1 MEDNKLLQPE
11 STDNVEN
18 DSIETNEFENIN
30 SEYDGIEIEDN
41 KESIKKIQISL
52 ASRED
57 ILSWSSGEVTK
68 PETINYKTHK
78 PEKDGLFDE
87 RIFGPT
93 KDFKCPVCQKKFKRS
108 DSGKKC
114 SSCGEAII
122 ESKMARRRKMGHIQL
137 AAPVSHIWY
146 TKVNYS
152 TIRQL
157 LGLKQVEVDSV
168 LYFRAPII
176 VSAGD
181 YTEVKAGQII
191 SQKKAAG
198 TYRKILNAMLK
209 KANDDGKKTIIN
221 AKIDQLLIE
230 ANSKENKEHGID
242 FYEYNSFIT
251 RYSDDKNVKGIRIQ
265 FGAEAIKE
273 LLENID
279 LKQELKNI
287 KKTIS
292 KMSSTAANSSSLY
305 RRVQTI
311 ESFIVSEQN
320 PADMI
325 MDVLPVIPADLRPLI
340 QLDGGRHSTVDLN
353 ELYRRVIIRNNRL
366 KQWLEIGAPDLIIQ
380 NEKRM
385 LQESVDALFDN
396 ARKQTPVKGK
406 DNRELKSLAE
416 NLKGKQGRFR
426 QNLLGKRVDYSG
438 RSVIVVGPE
447 LKLHQ
452 VGLPKQMVVKL
463 FEPFIVKKL
472 MEEKVT
478 KSIKQAK
485 KLIEV
490 YDDRIWTYATGVIKE
505 HPVLLN
511 RAPTLHRL
519 SIQAFEPIITSGK
532 AIRLHPLVTPSFNA
546 DFDGDQMAVHVP
558 LSKDAK
564 KEAWELMLSNKNIL
578 GPKDG
583 QLILAPSQD
592 IILGMYYLTKTK
604 NENIGSRRIFSSFN
618 EIDNFLTTK
627 QTHIHSIVAM
637 PLRAFGYKFEK
648 EMSEGKKYVVS
659 SIGRLMINRILP
671 DDFPFI
677 NFVNSKSLKGDASD
691 WMVDSAEKL
700 NETFDKAF
708 EEFKPFKKGDIQKLI
723 ETVFERNKDSIAD
736 VLDEIKNLG
745 FTYSMVS
752 GASMAVSDIID
763 IDTREAI
770 IANGDKDVEKLHEL
784 KDKGLLTDDQRYQE
798 VLKVWSRVRSEVQKE
813 LGDEISK
820 HAENPVWMMMDSGA
834 RGNISNFVQLA
845 GMRGSMSKATHEYAA
860 LKRQGIIV
868 RSTEEIPIKSSFK
881 IGLTPFEYFLSTHG
895 ARKGLSDTATKTAE
909 SGYLTR
915 RLVDAVQNVKLIEED
930 CGTNKGFKVR
940 GIKDTRTNSDIEP
953 LFDRIVGRYPLKD
966 VKDGNRIIV
975 RSTEMI
981 SEDQA
986 NDIIASGITEVEIRS
1001 VLTCQSKKG
1010 VCQKCFGKDLTTNEP
1025 ANIGEAVG
1033 IISAQSIGE
1042 PGTQLTMRT
1051 FHTGGVA
1058 GVADIT
1064 QGFSRLMELVDAN
1077 KSPKSM
1083 AIIAEQDGKVTGVVP
1098 VKENKYGQPT
1108 QYEVIT
1114 ENKHGEKH
1122 YSVDSSQSLRVKVGD
1137 MVEPGQK
1144 ITEGSIQLQH
1154 LLEVAGSERT
1164 QAYLI
1169 KEIQRLYR
1177 LQGITISDKYM
1188 EVIIR
1193 QMLSKYQVIFSGDS
1207 SLFTSQ
1213 IISIDELR
1221 EINAKLIAE
1230 GKNPV
1235 FAKQIILGVKPLPL
1249 YSESF
1254 LAAASYQRTADA
1266 LVSAAIMK
1274 KVDQLEGVKENIIVG
1289 NKMPVGT
1296 GMENPSGKYDI
1307 IEDEEFSEND
1317 YTFDNPFDGEVNVGE
1332 DLFEN

>member
-1 MEDNKLLQPE
+1 MEEKYNNQDNFNGL
-11 STDNVEN
+11 DN
-18 DSIETNEFENIN
+18 T
-30 SEYDGIEIEDN
+30 IEIEDN
-41 KESIKKIQISL
+41 KVEIKKIQISL
-52 ASRED
+52 SSRED

-87 RIFGPT
+87 KIFGPT

-108 DSGKKC
+108 DAGKKC
-114 SSCGEAII
+114 SSCGEAVI

-157 LGLKQVEVDSV
+157 LGLKQNEVDSV

-176 VSAGD
+176 IDAGD
-181 YTEVKAGQII
+181 YDEVKVGQIV
-191 SQKKAAG
+191 SQRKAASI
-198 TYRKILNAMLK
+198 YRKILNGMLK
-209 KANDDGKKTIIN
+209 KTSDKDKKQIIN

-251 RYSDDKNVKGIRIQ
+251 RYSDEKGVAGIRIQ
-265 FGAEAIKE
+265 FGAEAIKV
-273 LLENID
+273 LLEKLD
-279 LKQELKNI
+279 LKADLKAI
-287 KKTIS
+287 KRTIS
-292 KMSSTAANSSSLY
+292 KTSSTASTVSALY
-305 RRVQTI
+305 RRVQTL
-311 ESFIVSEQN
+311 ESFIVSGQN

-325 MDVLPVIPADLRPLI
+325 MDVIPVIPADLRPLI

-396 ARKQTPVKGK
+396 ARKQVPVKGK
-406 DNRELKSLAE
+406 DNRDLKSLAE

-472 MEEKVT
+472 MDEKVV

-490 YDDRIWTYATGVIKE
+490 YDDRIWTYATGVIKK

-558 LSKDAK
+558 LSKAAK

-604 NENIGSRRIFSSFN
+604 AENIGSRRIFAGFDELN
-618 EIDNFLTTK
+618 NFLTTK
-627 QTHIHSIVAM
+627 LTHIHSVVAM
-637 PLRAFGYKFEK
+637 PLKVFGTKFKK
-648 EMSEGKKYVVS
+648 EMAEGNKYVVS
-659 SIGRLMINRILP
+659 SVGRLMINKILP
-671 DDFPFI
+671 EDFPFI
-677 NFVNSKSLKGDASD
+677 NFVNAKSLKHDTSD
-691 WMVDSAEKL
+691 WIVDEAAKL
-700 NETFDKAF
+700 EVTFDKAIA
-708 EEFKPFKKGDIQKLI
+708 EFKPFKKGDIQKLI
-723 ETVFERNKDSIAD
+723 ETVFERNKEDISE
-736 VLDEIKNLG
+736 VLDAIKSLG

-770 IANGDKDVEKLHEL
+770 IAKGDEQVEKLWKL

-798 VLKVWSRVRSEVQKE
+798 VLKVWSRVRQEVQSE

-860 LKRQGIIV
+860 LKRQGIVV

-915 RLVDAVQNVKLIEED
+915 RLVDAVQNIKLVEED
-930 CGTNKGFKVR
+930 CGTNKGFTVKA
-940 GIKDTRTNSDIEP
+940 IKDTRTNSDIEG
-953 LFDRIVGRYPLKD
+953 LFDRIVGRFPLKD

-975 RSTEMI
+975 KSSEMI
-981 SEDQA
+981 SQDQA
-986 NDIIASGITEVEIRS
+986 HDIIASGITEVEIRS
-1001 VLTCQSKKG
+1001 VLTCQAKKG
-1010 VCQKCFGKDLTTNEP
+1010 ICQKCFGKDLTTNEV

-1083 AIIAEQDGKVTGVVP
+1083 AIIAEQAGTIEDIHAI
-1098 VKENKYGQPT
+1098 KENKYGQPT
-1108 QYEVIT
+1108 QYEVVVS
-1114 ENKHGEKH
+1114 NKYGSKG
-1122 YSVDSSQSLRVKVGD
+1122 YSVDSSQSLRIKKGD
-1137 MVEPGQK
+1137 TVEPGQK
-1144 ITEGSIQLQH
+1144 ITEGSIQLQN
-1154 LLEVAGSERT
+1154 LLEVAGSEKT

-1193 QMLSKYQVIFSGDS
+1193 QMLSKYQVIFAGDS
-1207 SLFTSQ
+1207 ELFTSQ
-1213 IISIDELR
+1213 ILSSDELR
-1221 EINAKLIAE
+1221 EINEKLLAE
-1230 GKNPV
+1230 GKTPA

-1274 KVDQLEGVKENIIVG
+1274 KVDHLEGIKENIIVG

-1296 GMENPSGKYDI
+1296 GMENPMGKYDI
-1307 IEDEEFSEND
+1307 IVPEFEAEKFSHENPIEITIDTSAEETEI
-1317 YTFDNPFDGEVNVGE
+1317 E
-1332 DLFEN
+1332 

>member
-1 MEDNKLLQPE
+1 MEN
-11 STDNVEN
+11 
-18 DSIETNEFENIN
+18 FENNNQDNYSSDNN
-30 SEYDGIEIEDN
+30 SDWAVNDNTIEIEDH
-41 KESIKKIQISL
+41 KEEIKKIQISL

-87 RIFGPT
+87 KIFGPT

-108 DSGKKC
+108 DAGKQC
-114 SSCGEAII
+114 SACGEAVI

-157 LGLKQVEVDSV
+157 LGLKQSEVDSV

-176 VSAGD
+176 IDAGD
-181 YTEVKAGQII
+181 YTEVKVGQII
-191 SQKKAAG
+191 SQKKAAP
-198 TYRKILNAMLK
+198 TYKKILSAMAKKTSDKEK
-209 KANDDGKKTIIN
+209 KAIIN
-221 AKIDQLLIE
+221 AKIDQLLVE

-242 FYEYNSFIT
+242 FYEYNQFIT

-265 FGAEAIKE
+265 FGAEAVKVLLEVLDLKKE
-273 LLENID
+273 LR
-279 LKQELKNI
+279 KI
-287 KKTIS
+287 KSQIS
-292 KMSSTAANSSSLY
+292 KMSASSSAASSLY
-305 RRVQTI
+305 RRVQTL

-325 MDVLPVIPADLRPLI
+325 MDVIPVIPADLRPLI

-406 DNRELKSLAE
+406 DNRDLKSLAE

-463 FEPFIVKKL
+463 FEPFIVKRL
-472 MEEKVT
+472 MEEKVV

-558 LSKDAK
+558 LSKAAK

-604 NENIGSRRIFSSFN
+604 SGNVGSRRIFADFN
-618 EIDNFLTTK
+618 ELNNFITTK

-637 PLRAFGYKFEK
+637 PLKVFGAKFEK
-648 EMSEGKKYVVS
+648 EIAEGNKYIVS
-659 SIGRLMINRILP
+659 SVGRLMINEILP
-671 DDFPFI
+671 ENFPFI
-677 NFVNSKSLKGDASD
+677 NFVNAKSLKHDASD
-691 WMVDSAEKL
+691 WVVASADKL
-700 NETFDKAF
+700 EATFDKA
-708 EEFKPFKKGDIQKLI
+708 EAEFKPFKKGDIQKLI
-723 ETVFERNKDSIAD
+723 ETVFERNKANIAD
-736 VLDEIKNLG
+736 VLDSIKSLG

-770 IANGDKDVEKLHEL
+770 ISKGDEQVEKLWAL

-798 VLKVWSRVRSEVQKE
+798 VLKVWSRVRSEVQSE
-813 LGDEISK
+813 LGAEISK
-820 HAENPVWMMMDSGA
+820 HSENPVWMMMDSGA

-860 LKRQGIIV
+860 LKRQGIVV

-915 RLVDAVQNVKLIEED
+915 RLVDAVQNIKLVEED
-930 CGTNKGFKVR
+930 CGTNKGFVVKAIR
-940 GIKDTRTNSDIEP
+940 DTRTNSDIEG
-953 LFDRIVGRYPLKD
+953 LFDRIVGRFPMND
-966 VKDGNRIIV
+966 IKDGNRIIA
-975 RSTEMI
+975 RTSEMI
-981 SEDQA
+981 TEDQA
-986 NDIIASGITEVEIRS
+986 NDIIASGIESIEIRS

-1010 VCQKCFGKDLTTNEP
+1010 ICQKCFGKDLTTNEIV
-1025 ANIGEAVG
+1025 NIGEAVG

-1083 AIIAEQDGKVTGVVP
+1083 AIIAEQEGKVTDIVAT
-1098 VKENKYGQPT
+1098 KENKYGQAT
-1108 QYEVIT
+1108 MYDVIVT
-1114 ENKHGEKH
+1114 NEHGSKS
-1122 YSVDSSQSLRVKVGD
+1122 YAVDSSNSLRVKKGD
-1137 MVEPGQK
+1137 QVEVGQK
-1144 ITEGSIQLQH
+1144 ITEGSIQLQA
-1154 LLEVAGSERT
+1154 LLDVAGSEKT
-1164 QAYLI
+1164 QSYLI

-1188 EVIIR
+1188 EVIIK
-1193 QMLSKYQVIFSGDS
+1193 QMLSKFQVVFGGDS
-1207 SLFTSQ
+1207 KLFTSQ
-1213 IISIDELR
+1213 IISSDELR
-1221 EINAKLIAE
+1221 EINEDLIAR
-1230 GKNPV
+1230 GKTPV

-1296 GMENPSGKYDI
+1296 GMENPTGKYDI
-1307 IEDEEFSEND
+1307 ITPEFEAEKFN
-1317 YTFDNPFDGEVNVGE
+1317 YDNPVEITINTSSE
-1332 DLFEN
+1332 EEELLS

>member
-1 MEDNKLLQPE
+1 ME
-11 STDNVEN
+11 EN
-18 DSIETNEFENIN
+18 NILNIN
-30 SEYDGIEIEDN
+30 EQEEIDNTIEIEDGGD
-41 KESIKKIQISL
+41 IKKVQISI
-52 ASRED
+52 ANEED

-87 RIFGPT
+87 KIFGPT
-93 KDFKCPVCQKKFKRS
+93 KDFKCAVCGKKHRRS
-108 DSGKKC
+108 DAGKKC
-114 SSCGEAII
+114 SSCGEAVI

-137 AAPVSHIWY
+137 AAPVSHIWFS
-146 TKVNYS
+146 KVNYS

-157 LGLKQVEVDSV
+157 LGLKQDELDSV

-176 VSAGD
+176 IDAGD
-181 YTEVKAGQII
+181 YTEVKRGQII
-191 SQKKAAG
+191 SQLKAAPI
-198 TYRKILNAMLK
+198 YRKILNGIA
-209 KANDDGKKTIIN
+209 KKTKDKDKKQIISE
-221 AKIDQLLIE
+221 KIDQLLLE

-265 FGAEAIKE
+265 FGAEAIKY

-279 LKQELKNI
+279 LKVELQKV
-287 KKTIS
+287 KRTIAKS
-292 KMSSTAANSSSLY
+292 NSAASASSLY
-305 RRVQTI
+305 RRVKTI
-311 ESFIVSEQN
+311 ESFIVSGQN
-320 PADMI
+320 PGDMI
-325 MDVLPVIPADLRPLI
+325 MSVIPVIPADLRPLI

-366 KQWLEIGAPDLIIQ
+366 KQWLEIGAPDLIVQ

-396 ARKQTPVKGK
+396 DRKQTSVKGK
-406 DNRELKSLAE
+406 DNRDLKSLAD

-463 FEPFIVKKL
+463 FEPFIVRRL
-472 MEEKVT
+472 VEEKIV

-519 SIQAFEPIITSGK
+519 SIQAFEPVITSGK

-558 LSKDAK
+558 LSKAAK

-583 QLILAPSQD
+583 KLILSPSQD

-604 NENIGSRRIFSSFN
+604 VNNIGSRRVFSNYDELTNFIFTN
-618 EIDNFLTTK
+618 

-637 PLRAFGYKFEK
+637 PLKVFGEKFKDEIA
-648 EMSEGKKYVVS
+648 EGNKYIVS
-659 SIGRLMINRILP
+659 SVGRLLLNRILP
-671 DDFPFI
+671 ENFVFI
-677 NFVNSKSLKGDASD
+677 NKVDSQTLKGESKDWIVASAD
-691 WMVDSAEKL
+691 KLPKVFEKAE
-700 NETFDKAF
+700 A
-708 EEFKPFKKGDIQKLI
+708 EFKPLKKGDISKLI
-723 ETVFERNKDSIAD
+723 ETVFERNKDEIAN
-736 VLDEIKNLG
+736 VLDEIKSLG
-745 FTYSMVS
+745 FKYSMIS

-763 IDTREAI
+763 IETREAI
-770 IANGDKDVEKLHEL
+770 IAKGDKSVEMLWKMKNE
-784 KDKGLLTDDQRYQE
+784 GLITDDQRYQE
-798 VLKVWSRVRSEVQKE
+798 VLKVWAHVRTEVQDE
-813 LGDEISK
+813 LQEEISK
-820 HAENPVWMMMDSGA
+820 HEENPVYMMMDSGA

-860 LKRQGIIV
+860 LKRQGIVI

-915 RLVDAVQNVKLIEED
+915 RLVDAVQNIKLVEED
-930 CGTNKGFKVR
+930 CGTNKGTIVR
-940 GIKDTRTNSDIEP
+940 AIKDTRTNSDIEG
-953 LFDRIVGRYPLKD
+953 LFDRIVGRFPLND
-966 VKDGNRIIV
+966 IKDGNRIIV
-975 RSTEMI
+975 RESEMI

-986 NDIIASGITEVEIRS
+986 NEIISLGITDVEIRS

-1010 VCQKCFGKDLTTNEP
+1010 ICQKCFGKDLTTNEVV
-1025 ANIGEAVG
+1025 NIGEAVG

-1077 KSPKSM
+1077 KTPKSP
-1083 AIIAEQDGKVTGVVP
+1083 AVIAEQAGTIEDIVS

-1108 QYEVIT
+1108 HYNVLVT
-1114 ENKHGEKH
+1114 NKFGTKAYNVE
-1122 YSVDSSQSLRVKVGD
+1122 STQSLRVKKGD
-1137 MVEPGQK
+1137 VVESGQK
-1144 ITEGSIQLQH
+1144 ITEGSIKLQE
-1154 LLEVAGSERT
+1154 LLEIAGPVKT
-1164 QAYLI
+1164 QNYLI

-1193 QMLSKYQVIFSGDS
+1193 QMLSKYQIVDNGDS
-1207 SLFTSQ
+1207 GLFVSQ
-1213 IISIDELR
+1213 IVSSDELR
-1221 EINAKLIAE
+1221 IINEKLISE
-1230 GKNPV
+1230 GKKPA
-1235 FAKQIILGVKPLPL
+1235 FAKQIILGAKPLPL
-1249 YSESF
+1249 HSESF
-1254 LAAASYQRTADA
+1254 LAAASYQRTADS
-1266 LVSAAIMK
+1266 LVTAAIIK
-1274 KVDQLEGVKENIIVG
+1274 KVDHLEGIKENIIVG

-1296 GMENPSGKYDI
+1296 GMLEPNGKYDI
-1307 IEDEEFSEND
+1307 ITPEFEATAFNYDKPIEVVINIEDEENEFKK
-1317 YTFDNPFDGEVNVGE
+1317 
-1332 DLFEN
+1332 DLEE

>member
-1 MEDNKLLQPE
+1 MEDNNLFN
-11 STDNVEN
+11 DNIELFQN
-18 DSIETNEFENIN
+18 EEDDSQVVDNT
-30 SEYDGIEIEDN
+30 IEIEDN
-41 KESIKKIQISL
+41 KDTIQKIQISI
-52 ASRED
+52 ASKED

-114 SSCGEAII
+114 SSCGEAVI

-137 AAPVSHIWY
+137 ASPVSHIWY

-157 LGLKQVEVDSV
+157 LGLKQVDVDSV

-176 VSAGD
+176 VNSGD
-181 YTEVKAGQII
+181 YTEIKSGQII
-191 SQKKAAG
+191 SQKQAVPL
-198 TYRKILNAMLK
+198 YRKILNAMLK
-209 KANDDGKKTIIN
+209 KTSDDTKKQIITQ
-221 AKIDQLLIE
+221 KIDQLLVD
-230 ANSKENKEHGID
+230 ANSKENREHGID

-251 RYSDDKNVKGIRIQ
+251 RFSDDGKTKGIRIQ

-279 LKQELKNI
+279 LKAELKKI
-287 KKTIS
+287 KTQIS
-292 KMSSTAANSSSLY
+292 KMSSSAANSSSLY

-311 ESFIVSEQN
+311 ESFIVSGQN

-325 MDVLPVIPADLRPLI
+325 MDVLPIIPADLRPLI

-558 LSKDAK
+558 LSKSAK

-604 NENIGSRRIFSSFN
+604 EGNIGSRRIFSSYE
-618 EIDNFLTTK
+618 EIDNFITTG
-627 QTHIHSIVAM
+627 QTHIHSVVAM
-637 PLRAFGYKFEK
+637 PLRAFGTKFEK
-648 EMSEGKKYVVS
+648 EIEAGNKYIVS
-659 SIGRLMINRILP
+659 SVGRLMINRILP
-671 DDFPFI
+671 EEFPFI
-677 NFVNSKSLKGDASD
+677 NFVNAKSLKHDASD
-691 WMVDSAEKL
+691 WIVSSSEALET
-700 NETFDKAF
+700 TFDKAI

-723 ETVFERNKDSIAD
+723 ETVFERNKDHIAN

-745 FTYSMVS
+745 FKYSMIS

-763 IDTREAI
+763 IDTREEI
-770 IANGDKDVEKLHEL
+770 IAQGDKDVERLHDL

-798 VLKVWSRVRSEVQKE
+798 VLKVWSRVRSEVQTQ

-820 HAENPVWMMMDSGA
+820 HEDNPVWMMMNSGA

-930 CGTNKGFKVR
+930 CGTNKGFMVR
-940 GIKDTRTNSDIEP
+940 AIKDTRTNSDIEP
-953 LFDRIVGRYPLKD
+953 LFDRIVGRFPLKD
-966 VKDGNRIIV
+966 IKSGNTIIA

-981 SEDQA
+981 TEDQA
-986 NDIIASGITEVEIRS
+986 HAIIEAGITDVEIRS

-1010 VCQKCFGKDLTTNEP
+1010 VCQKCFGKDLTTNEA

-1083 AIIAEQDGKVTGVVP
+1083 AIIAEQEGKVEAVNAI
-1098 VKENKYGQPT
+1098 KENKYGQPT
-1108 QYEVIT
+1108 QYEILVK
-1114 ENKHGEKH
+1114 NKHGEKS
-1122 YSVDSSQSLRVKVGD
+1122 YPVDSSQSLRVKVGD

-1144 ITEGSIQLQH
+1144 ITEGSIQLQS

-1177 LQGITISDKYM
+1177 LQGITIADKYM

-1193 QMLSKYQVIFSGDS
+1193 QMLSKYQVIDGGES

-1221 EINAKLIAE
+1221 EINAKLISE
-1230 GKNPV
+1230 GKSPV

-1296 GMENPSGKYDI
+1296 GMENPAGKYDI
-1307 IEDEEFSEND
+1307 IKPEFDAQNFNYDNEIEIAINTGNEE
-1317 YTFDNPFDGEVNVGE
+1317 GEI
-1332 DLFEN
+1332 F